1 MCIERSL
8 CGADHRFL
16 WSVWEGLRPAKFH
29 EKAARTGAFFA
40 ECSLFGAP
48 LCSLTSVGFSTLPAR
63 ALRRRQKTIVCAT
76 RERNQSVQLNASRR
90 SETSPCGRHQKDP
103 FHPPPAN
110 EAHFRGA
117 ARPDIPANAPFLA
130 SSISCSLS
138 GKYTP
143 LDPIFSHSVKATRYH
158 LRASLCF
165 PKAR

>member
-1 MCIERSL
+1 MIASMGKCI
-8 CGADHRFL
+8 
-16 WSVWEGLRPAKFH
+16 RPRR
-29 EKAARTGAFFA
+29 EKLVAQ
-40 ECSLFGAP
+40 
-48 LCSLTSVGFSTLPAR
+48 SVGQTSWSARVLQDPPGRRGRRPQDWSPAPR
-63 ALRRRQKTIVCAT
+63 ITRM

-90 SETSPCGRHQKDP
+90 SETSPCGRRQKDP

-117 ARPDIPANAPFLA
+117 ARPDIPADAPFLA

-143 LDPIFSHSVKATRYH
+143 LHPIFSHSVKATRYH